1 MDLAKLNKIAFDNLY
16 ELCKLSNDKY
26 IVIDNLEI
34 KIKKK
39 SDDYDDIDNIYTK
52 KDIQYSIYFTFNQLF
67 LDLKNINYIY
77 FNNNHTR
84 KQLLGKMNIAIDNLF
99 YMFENNENE
108 NDNENNENEN
118 DNDNENNENEND
130 NDNSL
135 STILNG
141 IDNLLIEETDNY
153 IQHKCYYTIIEKL
166 REINLTFKK
175 IIGHNYTNHT
185 NIIKYYLP
193 DFEPLLLYKNISDED
208 TPDEDTPDEDS
219 PDEDSP
225 DEDSPDEDTPDEDT
239 PDEDTPDEDSD
250 LHNFDY

>member
-26 IVIDNLEI
+26 IVIDDLEI

-67 LDLKNINYIY
+67 LDLKNDNYIY

-84 KQLLGKMNIAIDNLF
+84 KLLLGKMNIAIDNLF
-99 YMFENNENE
+99 YMFENENENE
-108 NDNENNENEN
+108 NE
-118 DNDNENNENEND
+118 
-130 NDNSL
+130 NSL
-135 STILNG
+135 STILNA
-141 IDNLLIEETDNY
+141 IDNLLIEETDSY
-153 IQHKCYYTIIEKL
+153 IQNKCYYTIIEKL
-166 REINLTFKK
+166 GEINLTFKK

-193 DFEPLLLYKNISDED
+193 DFEPLLLYKNTS
-208 TPDEDTPDEDS
+208 DEDS
-219 PDEDSP
+219 PDEDTP

-239 PDEDTPDEDSD
+239 PDEDTPDEDTPDEDTD
-250 LHNFDY
+250 LHLFDY